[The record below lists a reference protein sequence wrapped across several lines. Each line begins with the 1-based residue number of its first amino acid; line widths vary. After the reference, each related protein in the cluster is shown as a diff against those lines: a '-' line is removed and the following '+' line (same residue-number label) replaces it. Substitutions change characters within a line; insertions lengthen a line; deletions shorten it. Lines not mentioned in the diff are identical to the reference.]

1 MFFTNQKS
9 SLAQEWA
16 ACVIAQRHSVVR
28 HKPLIGGKNLS
39 FNNGDVPVL
48 LFFFF
53 LIQRNFYFV
62 TVWCF
67 QVPIGGQSVHYV
79 SHKRNTFYPMKLPKY
94 TLPKVR
100 LPGEI
105 HQQIHP
111 PPFKKQKTKKQKLQ
125 RVFARGREKKNRHQF
140 VYSPSQNGKTA

>member
-1 MFFTNQKS
+1 MET
-9 SLAQEWA
+9 SLF
-16 ACVIAQRHSVVR
+16 C
-28 HKPLIGGKNLS
+28 
-39 FNNGDVPVL
+39 
-48 LFFFF
+48 FFFF

-111 PPFKKQKTKKQKLQ
+111 PPFKKQKTKKLKLQ
-125 RVFARGREKKNRHQF
+125 RVFARGREKKIAINLFTPPHKM
-140 VYSPSQNGKTA
+140 GKLREA